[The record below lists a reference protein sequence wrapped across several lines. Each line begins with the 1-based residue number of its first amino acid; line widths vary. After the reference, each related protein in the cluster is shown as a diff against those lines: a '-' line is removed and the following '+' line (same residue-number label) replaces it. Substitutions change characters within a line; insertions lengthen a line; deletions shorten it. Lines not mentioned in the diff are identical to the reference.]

1 MTDTRTL
8 FTSEEHQNRTAEQG
22 LPLAHECIMRQELKT
37 YVAIEGGF
45 KVVTRTR
52 NFRGTTHEDSF
63 TEEMILNRS
72 GL

>member
-8 FTSEEHQNRTAEQG
+8 FTSEEHKHRTAEQG
-22 LPLAHECIMRQELKT
+22 LPLVPESIMRQDFKT

-63 TEEMILNRS
+63 TEEVVLKR
-72 GL
+72 